1 MDFSVL
7 TFGCKVNKG
16 ESENIISNM
25 IEKGFKFAGSKNT
38 SAPDIVII
46 NSCTVTAESDRKL
59 RQCIHRVKKENEN
72 SVVVL
77 TGCMPQAFPQAAKEL
92 PDVDIVVGNERKAEI
107 PDFIEKY
114 LETKT
119 KIFEVSEIRK
129 VTEFKETA
137 KNSSKE
143 KFRAFLK
150 IEDGCD
156 RFCSYCII
164 PYARGRVR
172 SKPLDEIERDV
183 RNLCEKGYEEIVLTG
198 INLSS
203 YGKDLNCSLEDAT
216 QRICSIEGVKRLRLG
231 SLEPDLVTEKLIDSL
246 AKEKKFCPQFH
257 LSLQSGS
264 DKILEKM
271 RRKYTRQQY
280 LDVVKLIK
288 RKIPLATFTTDI
300 MVGFAGE
307 TEEDFNES
315 LDIISQVGFLKVH
328 VFPYS
333 IRPGTLAANFDGQI
347 SKATKTKRVQKMID
361 TSQKISRIVI
371 ESFLNLK
378 LEVLYESYAGDGF
391 YRGYTKN
398 YIPVKTKSAENICG
412 KILETS
418 LVSINEDFCEGKLI

>member
-1 MDFSVL
+1 M
-7 TFGCKVNKG
+7 K
-16 ESENIISNM
+16 
-25 IEKGFKFAGSKNT
+25 
-38 SAPDIVII
+38 
-46 NSCTVTAESDRKL
+46 
-59 RQCIHRVKKENEN
+59 
-72 SVVVL
+72 
-77 TGCMPQAFPQAAKEL
+77 
-92 PDVDIVVGNERKAEI
+92 
-107 PDFIEKY
+107 
-114 LETKT
+114 
-119 KIFEVSEIRK
+119 
-129 VTEFKETA
+129 EFKETA

-172 SKPLDEIERDV
+172 SKPLDEIEKDV
-183 RNLCEKGYEEIVLTG
+183 KNLCEKGYEEIVLTG

-216 QRICSIEGVKRLRLG
+216 ERICAIEGVKRLRLG
-231 SLEPDLVTEKLIDSL
+231 SLEPDLVNEKLIESL
-246 AKEKKFCPQFH
+246 AREKKFCPQFH

-288 RKIPLATFTTDI
+288 SRIPSATFTTDI

-315 LDIISQVGFLKVH
+315 LSIISQVGFLKVH

-333 IRPGTLAANFDGQI
+333 VRPGTLAANFSGQI
-347 SKATKTKRVQKMID
+347 SRAAKTKRVQKMID

-371 ESFLNLK
+371 ESFLDCK
-378 LEVLYESYAGDGF
+378 PEVLYESYVGNGF

-398 YIPVKTKSAENICG
+398 YIPVKTKSDENICG
-412 KILETS
+412 KILKTS